1 MQIIPYTEPDF
12 DSVCALMSLCV
23 ADASRELSE
32 YLSNQNTGIFVSKSD
47 GNITGFIALLYSF
60 DTADILDIAVMPEH
74 TRKGIGKNLL
84 FYAFEHCVKKGV
96 AELILE
102 VRASNTA
109 AIALYESTGFERIH
123 IRKNYYSA
131 PLEDALIYR
140 RKLI

>member
-1 MQIIPYTEPDF
+1 
-12 DSVCALMSLCV
+12 MSLCV
-23 ADASRELSE
+23 ADAARELSE
-32 YLSNQNTGIFVSKSD
+32 YVSNQNTGIFVSKSD
-47 GNITGFIALLYSF
+47 GNITGFIALLYSL
-60 DTADILDIAVMPEH
+60 DTADILDIAVLPSH

-84 FYAFEHCVKKGV
+84 LHAFERCKQKDIT
-96 AELILE
+96 EILLE

-109 AIALYESTGFERIH
+109 AKALYESTGFERIH